1 MRRAPRIAWPLIALV
16 VVLGIALAG
25 ACGSGGCKPSMW
37 WWWWADGADPLAREL
52 VLGLRLPRAAA
63 GFAVGGLLALAG
75 ALLQVLLRNPLAD
88 PWVLGVSGGGA
99 LGAVLA
105 MWAGAGATLVTGAAW
120 VGAAVSTLLLFTL
133 GAGGASR
140 GPAHGAIAPLR
151 ILLAGVMLA
160 SGWGALLT
168 LVLSVAP
175 DARLRGMLFWLIGD
189 LAGADAWLAP
199 GLALVAGL
207 LAAMRLAPSL
217 NLMLLGDAR
226 AFSLGVDVTR
236 LRLATCLLAALAAGF
251 AVTTAGAVGF
261 VGLIVPHTLRLALGN
276 DQRTLLP
283 ACVLA
288 GGALVVLADTLARTV
303 VAPTQLPVG
312 AIVSLVGVPV
322 FLALLVRSR
331 TLR

>member
-1 MRRAPRIAWPLIALV
+1 MRRAPRFAWPLLALV
-16 VVLGIALAG
+16 ALLGLGLAG
-25 ACGSGGCKPSMW
+25 ACGSGGCSPAMW
-37 WWWWADGADPLAREL
+37 GWWADGADPLAREL

-105 MWAGAGATLVTGAAW
+105 MWAGAGAALVTGAAW
-120 VGAAVSTLLLFTL
+120 IGAAVSTLLLFAI
-133 GAGGASR
+133 GAGSANR
-140 GPAHGAIAPLR
+140 GLAHGAVAPLR
-151 ILLAGVMLA
+151 ILLTGVMLA

-168 LVLSVAP
+168 LVLSLAP

-199 GLALVAGL
+199 ALALAIGL
-207 LAAMRLAPSL
+207 VVAMRLAPAL

-226 AFSLGVDVTR
+226 AFSLGVHVNR

-261 VGLIVPHTLRLALGN
+261 VGLIVPHSLRLVLGN
-276 DQRTLLP
+276 DQRGLLP
-283 ACVLA
+283 ACVIA
-288 GGALVVLADTLARTV
+288 GGTLVVLADTLARTI
-303 VAPTQLPVG
+303 VAPIQLPVG

-322 FLALLVRSR
+322 FLMLLVRSR
-331 TLR
+331 ALR

>member
-1 MRRAPRIAWPLIALV
+1 MRRAPLLAWPMLAIVALAG
-16 VVLGIALAG
+16 LGLAG
-25 ACGSGGCKPSMW
+25 ACGSGGCAPSMW
-37 WWWWADGADPLAREL
+37 WWWAEGADPLAREL
-52 VLGLRLPRAAA
+52 VVGLRLPRAAA

-105 MWAGAGATLVTGAAW
+105 MWAGAGAALVTGAAW
-120 VGAAVSTLLLFTL
+120 IGAAVSTLLLFAI
-133 GAGGASR
+133 GAGGANR

-151 ILLAGVMLA
+151 ILLTGVMLA

-168 LVLSVAP
+168 LVLSLAP

-199 GLALVAGL
+199 GFALVIGL
-207 LAAMRLAPSL
+207 LVAMRLAPAL

-226 AFSLGVDVTR
+226 AFSLGVDVNR
-236 LRLATCLLAALAAGF
+236 LRLATCLLAALAAAF

-261 VGLIVPHTLRLALGN
+261 VGLIVPHTLRLVLGN
-276 DQRTLLP
+276 DQRSLLP

-288 GGALVVLADTLARTV
+288 GGSLVVLADTLARSI

-322 FLALLVRSR
+322 FLSLLVRSR
-331 TLR
+331 ALR

>member
-1 MRRAPRIAWPLIALV
+1 MRRAPRFAWPLLALV
-16 VVLGIALAG
+16 ALLALGLAG
-25 ACGSGGCKPSMW
+25 ACGSGGCAPAMW
-37 WWWWADGADPLAREL
+37 SWWADGADPLAREL

-105 MWAGAGATLVTGAAW
+105 MWAGAGAALVTGAAW
-120 VGAAVSTLLLFTL
+120 IGAAVSTLLLFAI
-133 GAGGASR
+133 GAGRANR
-140 GPAHGAIAPLR
+140 GPAHGAVAPLR
-151 ILLAGVMLA
+151 ILLTGVMLA

-168 LVLSVAP
+168 LVLSLAP

-199 GLALVAGL
+199 ALALAVGLAV
-207 LAAMRLAPSL
+207 AMRLAPSL

-226 AFSLGVDVTR
+226 AFSLGVHVNR

-261 VGLIVPHTLRLALGN
+261 VGLIVPHSLRLVLGN
-276 DQRTLLP
+276 DQRGLLP
-283 ACVLA
+283 ACVV
-288 GGALVVLADTLARTV
+288 GGGSLVVLADTLARTV

-312 AIVSLVGVPV
+312 AIVSLAGVPV
-322 FLALLVRSR
+322 FLMLLVRSR
-331 TLR
+331 ALR

>member
-1 MRRAPRIAWPLIALV
+1 MRRAPRYAWPLLALV
-16 VVLGIALAG
+16 ALLGLGLAG
-25 ACGSGGCKPSMW
+25 ACGSDGCTPSMW
-37 WWWWADGADPLAREL
+37 GWWSDGADPLAREI

-105 MWAGAGATLVTGAAW
+105 MWAGAGAALVTGAAW
-120 VGAAVSTLLLFTL
+120 IGAAVSTLLLFAI
-133 GAGGASR
+133 GAGGARR
-140 GPAHGAIAPLR
+140 GAVHGAVAPLR
-151 ILLAGVMLA
+151 ILLTGVMLA

-168 LVLSVAP
+168 LVLSLAP

-189 LAGADAWLAP
+189 LAGANSWLAP
-199 GLALVAGL
+199 VLALAIGL
-207 LAAMRLAPSL
+207 VVAMRLAPAL

-226 AFSLGVDVTR
+226 AFSLGVHVNR

-251 AVTTAGAVGF
+251 AVTTAGAIGF
-261 VGLIVPHTLRLALGN
+261 VGLIVPHSLRLVLGN
-276 DQRTLLP
+276 DQRGLLP
-283 ACVLA
+283 ACVIA
-288 GGALVVLADTLARTV
+288 GGSLVVFADTLARTA
-303 VAPTQLPVG
+303 VAPLQLPVG

-322 FLALLVRSR
+322 FLMLLVRSR
-331 TLR
+331 ALR

>member
-1 MRRAPRIAWPLIALV
+1 MRRAPRLAWPLLV
-16 VVLGIALAG
+16 VVALLGVGLAG
-25 ACGSGGCKPSMW
+25 ACGSGGCTPAAWGW
-37 WWWWADGADPLAREL
+37 WIDGADPLAREL

-105 MWAGAGATLVTGAAW
+105 MWTGAGAALVTGAAW
-120 VGAAVSTLLLFTL
+120 VGAAVSTLLLFAIG
-133 GAGGASR
+133 GAGPNR
-140 GPAHGAIAPLR
+140 GPVHGAMAPLR
-151 ILLAGVMLA
+151 LLLTGVMLA

-168 LVLSVAP
+168 LVLSLAP

-199 GLALVAGL
+199 TLALAIGLAVAL
-207 LAAMRLAPSL
+207 RLAPAL

-226 AFSLGVDVTR
+226 AFSLGIDVTR
-236 LRLATCLLAALAAGF
+236 LRLGTCLLAALAAGF
-251 AVTTAGAVGF
+251 AVTTAGAIGF
-261 VGLIVPHTLRLALGN
+261 VGLLVPHALRLVLGN
-276 DQRTLLP
+276 DQRALLP
-283 ACVLA
+283 ACVIA
-288 GGALVVLADTLARTV
+288 GGSLVVLADTLARTV

-312 AIVSLVGVPV
+312 AIVSLAGVPV
-322 FLALLVRSR
+322 FLALLVRNRSPG
-331 TLR
+331 

>member
-1 MRRAPRIAWPLIALV
+1 MHRAPRLAWPLIALAAL
-16 VVLGIALAG
+16 LGFGLAG
-25 ACGSGGCKPSMW
+25 ACGSGGCAPAM

-105 MWAGAGATLVTGAAW
+105 MWAGAGAALVTGAAW
-120 VGAAVSTLLLFTL
+120 IGAAVSTLLLFAV
-133 GAGGASR
+133 GAGGAPR
-140 GPAHGAIAPLR
+140 GPAHGAVAPLR
-151 ILLAGVMLA
+151 ILLTGVMLA

-168 LVLSVAP
+168 LVLSLAP

-189 LAGADAWLAP
+189 LAGADGWLAP
-199 GLALVAGL
+199 ALALAAGLAV
-207 LAAMRLAPSL
+207 AMRLAPAL

-226 AFSLGVDVTR
+226 AFSLGVDVAR

-251 AVTTAGAVGF
+251 AVTTAGAIGF
-261 VGLIVPHTLRLALGN
+261 VGLIVPHSLRLVLGN
-276 DQRTLLP
+276 DQRGLLP
-283 ACVLA
+283 ACVIA
-288 GGALVVLADTLARTV
+288 GGSLVVVADTLARTV
-303 VAPTQLPVG
+303 VAPIQLPVG

-322 FLALLVRSR
+322 FLGLLVRSR
-331 TLR
+331 ALR

>member
-1 MRRAPRIAWPLIALV
+1 MRRAPRLAWPLLALV

-25 ACGSGGCKPSMW
+25 ACGSGGCAPSMW
-37 WWWWADGADPLAREL
+37 WWWADSADPLAREL

-120 VGAAVSTLLLFTL
+120 VGAAVSTLLLFALGAGGARWAGAGATLAAGAAWVGAAVSTRLLFAL

-140 GPAHGAIAPLR
+140 GPAHGVIAPLR

-168 LVLSVAP
+168 LVLSIAP
-175 DARLRGMLFWLIGD
+175 DARLRG
-189 LAGADAWLAP
+189 
-199 GLALVAGL
+199 
-207 LAAMRLAPSL
+207 
-217 NLMLLGDAR
+217 
-226 AFSLGVDVTR
+226 
-236 LRLATCLLAALAAGF
+236 
-251 AVTTAGAVGF
+251 
-261 VGLIVPHTLRLALGN
+261 
-276 DQRTLLP
+276 
-283 ACVLA
+283 
-288 GGALVVLADTLARTV
+288 
-303 VAPTQLPVG
+303 
-312 AIVSLVGVPV
+312 
-322 FLALLVRSR
+322 
-331 TLR
+331 

>member
-1 MRRAPRIAWPLIALV
+1 MRRAPRFAWPLLAVVAL
-16 VVLGIALAG
+16 LGLGLAG
-25 ACGSGGCKPSMW
+25 ACGSGGCTPSMW
-37 WWWWADGADPLAREL
+37 LWWADGADPLAREL

-105 MWAGAGATLVTGAAW
+105 MAAGAGAALVTGAAW
-120 VGAAVSTLLLFTL
+120 AGAAVSTLLLFAI
-133 GAGGASR
+133 GAGSANR
-140 GPAHGAIAPLR
+140 GSAHGAVAPLR
-151 ILLAGVMLA
+151 ILLTGVMLA

-168 LVLSVAP
+168 LVLSLAP

-199 GLALVAGL
+199 ALALAIGL
-207 LAAMRLAPSL
+207 VVAMRLAPAL

-226 AFSLGVDVTR
+226 AFSLGVHINR

-261 VGLIVPHTLRLALGN
+261 VGLIVPHSLRLMLGN
-276 DQRTLLP
+276 DQRGLLP
-283 ACVLA
+283 ACVIA
-288 GGALVVLADTLARTV
+288 GGSLVVLADTLARTV
-303 VAPTQLPVG
+303 VAPIQLPVG

-322 FLALLVRSR
+322 FLMLLVQSR